1 MRGDEEV
8 EVALAK
14 DFFTAI
20 ENGPSER
27 EKMEEKKRKVKL

>member
-20 ENGPSER
+20 KHGLSER
-27 EKMEEKKRKVKL
+27 EKMEEKKRKVEL